1 MSARVLQIDP
11 ADDLIVALS
20 DLAPGDLVQVNAD
33 AVTLEDAIPAKHK
46 FARRHLRADEAV
58 RMYGVVVGRVTADVP
73 AGCRLTTSNL
83 RHEAAPFSVRQ
94 GRSSWAAPDTSRF
107 ASATFEGIVR
117 DDGRVGTANHW
128 IVVPLVFCENRN
140 VEVLRHALLEE
151 LGYEQRGAYAGHVRK
166 LVELHRSGAT
176 PNELRA
182 VVDSAVAA
190 GQQQPARVF
199 PNVDGIKFLTHGGG
213 CGGTREDAQLLCAL
227 LAAYIDHPNVA
238 GATVL
243 SLGCQN
249 AQIAMLEEELE
260 RRHSGFKKPLV
271 ILDHQQTGMEERLI
285 REAIGRT
292 FVGLAEANNVARRP
306 VSLERLVIGVECGG
320 SDGFSGISANPAIG
334 HAADL
339 VVALGGSAI
348 LSEFPELCGV
358 EQEIIDRCVSI
369 EVASRFESLQRAY
382 AARAEAVGT
391 SFDMNPSPGNIR
403 DGLLTDAMK
412 SAGAARKGGTSPVVD
427 VLDYTEPLRRNGLT
441 LLCTPGNDVES
452 TTALVGSGAN
462 VILFSTGLGTPT
474 GNPIVPVIKVSSN
487 TRLAER
493 MPDLIDVDAGAIVS
507 GEEHVEEV
515 GSRLLAYT
523 LEVASGRITPAAVRL
538 GQDDFLPWKRGI
550 SL

>member
-1 MSARVLQIDP
+1 MSSRVLQIDP

-20 DLAPGDLVQVNAD
+20 DLAAGDLVQVNGD
-33 AVTLEDAIPAKHK
+33 AVRLEDSVPAKHK
-46 FARRHLRADEAV
+46 FARRHLSVDEAV
-58 RMYGVVVGRVTADVP
+58 RMYGVVVGRVTTDVP
-73 AGCRLTTSNL
+73 AGGRLTTTNL
-83 RHEAAPFSVRQ
+83 RHEAAPFSVRR
-94 GRSSWAAPDTSRF
+94 GSSSWTAPDYSRF
-107 ASATFEGIVR
+107 AAATFDGIVR
-117 DDGRVGTANHW
+117 SDGRVGTANHW

-151 LGYEQRGAYAGHVRK
+151 LGYERRGAYASHVRK
-166 LVELHRSGAT
+166 LVELHRSGAK
-176 PNELRA
+176 PNELQAAAASAMA
-182 VVDSAVAA
+182 VE
-190 GQQQPARVF
+190 QRQPDRVF

-249 AQIAMLEEELE
+249 AQIALLEEELE
-260 RRHSGFKKPLV
+260 RRRPGFDKPLV
-271 ILDHQQTGMEERLI
+271 ILDHQQLGTEERLI

-292 FVGLAEANNVARRP
+292 FAGLAQANDVARRP
-306 VSLERLVIGVECGG
+306 VSLDRLVIGVECGG

-339 VVALGGSAI
+339 AVALGGSAI

-358 EQEIIDRCVSI
+358 EQEVIDRCVSI

-382 AARAEAVGT
+382 AARAEAIGT

-452 TTALVGSGAN
+452 TTALVASGAN

-493 MPDLIDVDAGAIVS
+493 MPDLIDLDAGSIIS
-507 GEEHVEEV
+507 GDESVEEA
-515 GSRLLAYT
+515 GSRLFAYT
-523 LEVASGRITPAAVRL
+523 LEVAGGRTTPAAVRL